1 MNVNTVKIVDG
12 REHDD
17 SSNNVTFVRHVTVL
31 DSDVDNDGCRKS
43 LMSAPGTQV
52 KKLKKLLDVGPH
64 VHSIGRGFLSVRASA
79 VTAIGVSF
87 DVDIHVRS
95 I

>member
-43 LMSAPGTQV
+43 LTSAPGTQV
-52 KKLKKLLDVGPH
+52 GPH
-64 VHSIGRGFLSVRASA
+64 LRSIGRGFLSVRASA
-79 VTAIGVSF
+79 MTAVGVSV
-87 DVDIHVRS
+87 DVDVHVRS

>member
-1 MNVNTVKIVDG
+1 MRVVG
-12 REHDD
+12 GCEHDD
-17 SSNNVTFVRHVTVL
+17 ASNNVALVRHVTVV

-43 LMSAPGTQV
+43 LTSAPGTQV
-52 KKLKKLLDVGPH
+52 GPH
-64 VHSIGRGFLSVRASA
+64 LRSIGRGFLSVRASA
-79 VTAIGVSF
+79 MTAVGVSF